1 VHYHAQGPALFSFF
15 PRLVG
20 KKTVVTVQ
28 GQDWQRKKWGRFA
41 SFTLRLGELASA
53 RLPNRTMVVSRALQR
68 HYQSTYGVE
77 ATYVPNGSVLRKR
90 VAPSQMAEW
99 RLEPDNYVLFL
110 GRFSP
115 EKNCHLLIEAYEK
128 LDTRAKLVLAGGS
141 SYTNAYVD
149 ELRKHQSDQIV
160 FLDWVHGRALDELL
174 TNAALFVLPSDL
186 EGLSLALLDAMGAA
200 VCVLTSDIPEN
211 REVVEGTGFTFQP
224 GDAIDLARMLRFLL
238 SDTRTRTVAGRNA
251 QARVRE
257 RYLWPRIAAEIGHS
271 YVELTDRT
279 GALESYPAAE
289 APAGTPSEQ
298 VG

>member
-1 VHYHAQGPALFSFF
+1 LFSFF

-28 GQDWQRKKWGRFA
+28 GRDWQRKKWGRFA
-41 SFTLRLGELASA
+41 SLTLRLGELASA
-53 RLPNRTMVVSRALQR
+53 RLPNRTMVVSRALQQ
-68 HYQSTYGVE
+68 HYQEVYGVTTE
-77 ATYVPNGSVLRKR
+77 YVPNGSMIRKR
-90 VAPSQMAEW
+90 VASSHMWEW
-99 RLEPDNYVLFL
+99 GLEPDKYILFM

-128 LDTRAKLVLAGGS
+128 LDTPVKLVLAGGS
-141 SYTNAYVD
+141 SYANSYVD
-149 ELRKHQSDQIV
+149 DLRKHQSEHV
-160 FLDWVHGRALDELL
+160 LFLDWVHGATLDELL

-211 REVVEGTGFTFQP
+211 REVIEGTGFTFQR
-224 GDAIDLARMLRFLL
+224 GDAADLSRMLHTLL
-238 SDTRTRTVAGRNA
+238 SDAPARSAAGRNA

-257 RYLWPRIAAEIGHS
+257 RYLWPQIAAEIQHS
-271 YVELTDRT
+271 YLELTDR
-279 GALESYPAAE
+279 ADAFEVYSPIEVPARR
-289 APAGTPSEQ
+289 TSRL